1 MSEQSFTGHGH
12 AKVILTGEH
21 AVVYGHPAIAMAID
35 RRVLVTLQPCDGPT
49 GLYDGAAEDPK
60 LTQAFRQSLP
70 PEGWKVSITSDFP
83 SASGMGS
90 SAALAIALSRA
101 SAKVRAE
108 SLTTETL
115 CERAMLIESVFHGS
129 PSGIDHTVSARGG
142 VLWYEKGPPLQVRPL
157 PRPAGSLVILDS
169 ESRGDTRDMV
179 QRVRAKL
186 STHTPILNRIGDLV
200 RQFAQALNNPSELG
214 ALMTENHSCLQKIGV
229 STHEL
234 DELVK
239 WSLANG
245 ALGAKLAGAGGGGVV
260 LAITEQPEA
269 FIEAAARDG
278 VRSMACR
285 ITEST

>member
-1 MSEQSFTGHGH
+1 VSNQSFTGQGH
-12 AKVILTGEH
+12 AKLILTGEH

-35 RRVLVTLQPCDGPT
+35 RRVLVRLQPCAGPT
-49 GLYDGAAEDPK
+49 GLHNGAAEDPK

-101 SAKVRAE
+101 SAKVRAVP
-108 SLTTETL
+108 LTMETL
-115 CERAMLIESVFHGS
+115 CEQAMKIESVFHGS

-186 STHTPILNRIGDLV
+186 STHTPILNHIGDLV
-200 RQFAQALNNPSELG
+200 RQFAKALNSPSDLG

-269 FIEAAARDG
+269 FIEAATRDG